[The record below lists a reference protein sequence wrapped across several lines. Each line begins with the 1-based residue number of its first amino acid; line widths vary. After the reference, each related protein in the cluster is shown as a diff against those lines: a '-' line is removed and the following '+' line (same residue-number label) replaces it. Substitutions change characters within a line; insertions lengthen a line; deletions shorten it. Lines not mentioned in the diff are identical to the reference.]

1 MATLLGDEDL
11 AIREHHDALG
21 HAQPVGDTLHGAV
34 DSQCG
39 DRSGLDV
46 AEEQPPVIVE
56 GEVIRSGGVARQR
69 LRTGRGAGP
78 SWARAQCGGRWRGA
92 RRWRN
97 QSRLAARGND
107 GQQDESP
114 FDHHRTR
121 GYHGVVL
128 KVISAPE
135 LARNLDPILKALEE
149 SGTTLIIKHHDQP
162 AALLVRFDAYVA
174 MLATMDYSGW
184 ERWIEEVRTAFPTT
198 VFSPPRRPKSI
209 VPAFIDPAD
218 IGYAPQFG
226 QVGTSAGR
234 RRLAEELA
242 SMGIQLDEQQLGPVY
257 SLVLSLA
264 ERKRA
269 LYTEDLKL
277 AVEEALGR
285 ATPGR
290 FALRDV
296 QVNVQS
302 GVSSTAEVSV
312 SDEGALKTGTAS
324 GDGTLD
330 AVFRAIQHTTG
341 VPAELEDFS
350 LAAATQGSDAL
361 GEAVVTLS
369 QGSHV
374 VVGRALALDVV
385 EAAANA
391 YLNALNWLVRPQGE
405 SPSLSLSGNRP
416 LDSLSDE

>member
-1 MATLLGDEDL
+1 M
-11 AIREHHDALG
+11 
-21 HAQPVGDTLHGAV
+21 
-34 DSQCG
+34 
-39 DRSGLDV
+39 
-46 AEEQPPVIVE
+46 
-56 GEVIRSGGVARQR
+56 
-69 LRTGRGAGP
+69 
-78 SWARAQCGGRWRGA
+78 
-92 RRWRN
+92 
-97 QSRLAARGND
+97 
-107 GQQDESP
+107 
-114 FDHHRTR
+114 
-121 GYHGVVL
+121 L

-184 ERWIEEVRTAFPTT
+184 ERWIEDVRSAFPTS
-198 VFSPPRRPKSI
+198 VFSPPRRPKSL

-226 QVGTSAGR
+226 QVGTVAGR

-242 SMGIQLDEQQLGPVY
+242 QMGIQLDEQQLGPVY

-269 LYTEDLKL
+269 LYAEDLKL
-277 AVEEALGR
+277 AVDEALGR

-290 FALRDV
+290 YALQHV
-296 QVNVQS
+296 QVNAHS
-302 GVSSTAEVSV
+302 GLSSTAEVSLTDDGV
-312 SDEGALKTGTAS
+312 HKAGSAS
-324 GDGTLD
+324 GNGTLD
-330 AVFRAIQHTTG
+330 AVFRAIQQLTG

-374 VVGRALALDVV
+374 VVGRALALDVI

-391 YLNALNWLVRPQGE
+391 YLNALNWLVRPQQE
-405 SPSLSLSGNRP
+405 AATAITR
-416 LDSLSDE
+416 SLSDG